1 MNVFVARQPIFDQ
14 RRKVYAYELLFRSG
28 LENFFDHADP
38 DQATSSVIS
47 DSVSVLSLEQMT
59 GGQPAFINF
68 TQGLIEAGLATL
80 LPREWLVVEILEDV
94 EPTREVLEA
103 CADLKKKG
111 YLLALDDFV
120 FQPRLLPLMEMADIL
135 KVDFRHTDSRYREDI
150 AAQARAMGIKAV
162 AEKVENEQ
170 EFTQAKAYG
179 YDYFQGYF
187 FCKPT
192 IITGRDI
199 PAWKMQSLQLLKEVQ
214 AHQIKFKNIAE
225 IIRQEISLTYKLLRY
240 INSPFFGVRI
250 KIDSVNQALVM
261 LGEENVRK
269 WLSMV
274 AMANL
279 AREGT
284 PELSRN
290 SFIRATLCESLGTE
304 AGLGARATDLF
315 MVGLFSLIEV
325 VLSRSMP
332 EIMSELPL
340 PDDVAAALLGGENH
354 LRRILDLAVSYDRGE
369 WDRCSALASAVG
381 LAEDRLP
388 ALYLEALARVQAL
401 GAE

>member
-1 MNVFVARQPIFDQ
+1 MNVFVARQPIFD
-14 RRKVYAYELLFRSG
+14 RRRRVFAYELLFRSG

-47 DSVSVLSLEQMT
+47 DSLSVLSLEQMT
-59 GGQPAFINF
+59 GGHPAFINF
-68 TQGLIEAGLATL
+68 TQKLIEAGLATL

-94 EPTREVLEA
+94 PPTGEVLEA
-103 CADLKKKG
+103 CAGLKQGG
-111 YLLALDDFV
+111 YRLALDDFV
-120 FQPRLLPLMEMADIL
+120 LEPHLWPLMELADII
-135 KVDFRHTDSRYREDI
+135 KVDFRHTESQYQEQI
-150 AAQARAMGIKAV
+150 AARARTMGVKAV
-162 AEKVENEQ
+162 AEKVETEP
-170 EFTQAKAYG
+170 EFDQAKAYG

-199 PAWKMQSLQLLKEVQ
+199 PAWKMQSLQLLKEAQ
-214 AHQIKFKNIAE
+214 ARHIEFKTVAE

-240 INSPFFGVRI
+240 INSPFFGVRV

-284 PELSRN
+284 AELSRN

-304 AGLGARATDLF
+304 AGLGARVTDLF

-332 EIMSELPL
+332 DIVAELPL
-340 PDDVAAALLGGENH
+340 PDGVAAALLGEENV
-354 LRRILDLAVSYDRGE
+354 LRNILDLAVSYERGE
-369 WDRCSALASAVG
+369 WDQCSVLASAVG
-381 LAEDRLP
+381 LREERIP
-388 ALYLEALARVQAL
+388 ALYLEALSRVQAL